1 MKRLSILLV
10 LFLIF
15 SCASVLK
22 NEEYQ
27 ITYTFL
33 NNDDRSQ
40 SEKSIVV
47 GVLERR
53 LKKFTEN
60 VSVNLNDSD
69 EILIRLEKGFDLEAI
84 NKIVLDKGKVDFWL
98 CVEKDQA
105 LNSLY
110 TASTVIQKN
119 TEDNF
124 RFNVSDYNKSKSPD
138 HLLSLALKDTSR
150 VNLFIKHIEK
160 HLGFDEMFQNTKFLY
175 GLPYN
180 EMVDLYFV
188 ETNGREEALVS
199 QRHIKEAYADYD
211 ALGRPSISIEMNEE
225 GATRWENITAQAYKQ
240 RRHIAVTINDKV
252 YSAPGVMVPIKT
264 GRSQISSNFS
274 LEEVQILVAILS
286 GGSEIPQ
293 LKFEGMKKL

>member
-22 NEEYQ
+22 NEEYR

-33 NNDDRSQ
+33 NNNEMSQ
-40 SEKSIVV
+40 SEKSTVV

-53 LKKFTEN
+53 LKKYTEN
-60 VSVNLNDSD
+60 VSVNLTDSD
-69 EILIRLEKGFDLEAI
+69 EIVINLEKGFDLEAI
-84 NKIVLDKGKVDFWL
+84 NKIVLDVGKVDFWL
-98 CVEKDQA
+98 CIEKDKA

-110 TASTVIQKN
+110 TASTIIQKN

-138 HLLSLALKDTSR
+138 HLFALTLKDTSR
-150 VNLFIKHIEK
+150 VNLFIKHIQE

-175 GLPYN
+175 GLPYD
-180 EMVDLYFV
+180 EMIYLYFV
-188 ETNGREEALVS
+188 ETNGKEEALVS
-199 QRHIKEAYADYD
+199 QRHIKDANVDYD
-211 ALGRPSISIEMNEE
+211 ALGRPSVSIEMNEK
-225 GATRWENITAQAYKQ
+225 GASRWEVITAQAYKQ
-240 RRHIAVTINDKV
+240 RRYIAVTINDKV
-252 YSAPGVMVPIKT
+252 YSAPGVMVPITT
-264 GRSQISSNFS
+264 GRLQISSNFTM
-274 LEEVQILVAILS
+274 EEVQIMVAVLS

>member
-1 MKRLSILLV
+1 MKRLFVLQA
-10 LFLIF
+10 LFLML

-27 ITYTFL
+27 ITYVFL
-33 NNDDRSQ
+33 NDEDI
-40 SEKSIVV
+40 SEKSKTV

-53 LKKFTEN
+53 LKKYTEN
-60 VSVNLNDSD
+60 VTVNFNDD
-69 EILIRLEKGFDLEAI
+69 KEIVIRLDKGFDLEAI
-84 NKIVLDKGKVDFWL
+84 NKIVLDEGKVDFWL

-150 VNLFIKHIEK
+150 VNLFIKHIEEY
-160 HLGFDEMFQNTKFLY
+160 LGFDEMFQNTKFLY
-175 GLPYN
+175 GLPYD
-180 EMVDLYFV
+180 EMIDLYFV
-188 ETNGREEALVS
+188 ETNGREKALVS
-199 QRHIKEAYADYD
+199 QRHIKEAHVDYD

-225 GATRWENITAQAYKQ
+225 GATRWENITAQAYQQ
-240 RRHIAVTINDKV
+240 RRYIAVTINDEV

-286 GGSEIPQ
+286 GRSKIPQ